1 MRKCCFVIAI
11 IALYNV
17 SAHAQAQVDFGLKT
31 GVNINTVKYRNSDV
45 EMASIGYHAGAL
57 AQITVSDRF
66 FIRPEVQYS
75 VKGYRFPAMGSDGS
89 GNLRF
94 HYVAIPLLAGF
105 PIGNKFG
112 FLIGPEIGFL
122 LKAKSKFSSGT
133 TDVSKNFQKFD
144 WGLDLGGMYKITKE
158 LGVEV
163 RYNYGFRGLIKG
175 ITTDENGNPTGSNKD
190 GANRVFQA
198 GLFYML

>member
-1 MRKCCFVIAI
+1 MRKLFFVIAI
-11 IALYNV
+11 ITLCNE
-17 SAHAQAQVDFGLKT
+17 SAHAQAQVDFGLKA
-31 GVNINTVKYRNSDV
+31 GLNINTVKYRNSDA

-66 FIRPEVQYS
+66 FLRPEVQYS

-94 HYVAIPLLAGF
+94 HYIAIPLLAGI

-112 FLIGPEIGFL
+112 FLVGPEIGFL
-122 LKAKSKFSSGT
+122 TRAKSKFSNGT
-133 TDVSKNFQKFD
+133 TDVTKNFQKFD
-144 WGLDLGGMYKITKE
+144 WGLDLGGTYKITKE

-175 ITTDENGNPTGSNKD
+175 ITTDENGAYTGSTKD